1 MYSSLCRNCNL
12 LYDTKKVLKT
22 CFKTSRQSG
31 PKMCRKRVVRR
42 LYVALVLKSYNFFR
56 VVKEVACDKIAPC
69 KSTFRYMRTMHKVHF
84 STYLF
89 SFSILFLL
97 KSLLSS
103 LSVSI
108 FFLRNRDPKLQQ
120 MKVGKIA
127 RRNVFTRQH
136 FALKHLCLVLFRYL
150 AMLENTEWRLQLSCF
165 SEKKVHVNLTY
176 FLSLLGRHNVVML
189 K

>member
-1 MYSSLCRNCNL
+1 
-12 LYDTKKVLKT
+12 
-22 CFKTSRQSG
+22 
-31 PKMCRKRVVRR
+31 
-42 LYVALVLKSYNFFR
+42 
-56 VVKEVACDKIAPC
+56 
-69 KSTFRYMRTMHKVHF
+69 MRTMHKVHF
-84 STYLF
+84 STYFF